1 MPMRNLISILGATAL
16 GVWAY
21 FGVIERLNNIETRA
35 TLFEADLL
43 KAADQKPIDQEQ
55 YMLLEFTATQLEKVT
70 TEMESMMNNRVN
82 IDFLKKQVD
91 KLQKDVEELGPD
103 KFTREILHF
112 CPSRG
117 VLSYLE
123 AKEQFDRRVLE
134 KDEYYNGI
142 INVRVGGSN
151 ILRQTLKEIIGDP
164 NSTQG

>member
-1 MPMRNLISILGATAL
+1 MKVSDNTAISMPMRNLISILGATAV

-82 IDFLKKQVD
+82 IDFLKTQVD
-91 KLQKDVEELGPD
+91 KLQKDVEILKD
-103 KFTREILHF
+103 K
-112 CPSRG
+112 
-117 VLSYLE
+117 
-123 AKEQFDRRVLE
+123 
-134 KDEYYNGI
+134 
-142 INVRVGGSN
+142 VRQNGSN
-151 ILRQTLKEIIGDP
+151 
-164 NSTQG
+164 

>member
-1 MPMRNLISILGATAL
+1 MINPCPDCGAETKADCKCPDDNCESCSCQMKISENTAISMPMRNLISILGATAL

-91 KLQKDVEELGPD
+91 KLQKDVEE
-103 KFTREILHF
+103 
-112 CPSRG
+112 
-117 VLSYLE
+117 
-123 AKEQFDRRVLE
+123 
-134 KDEYYNGI
+134 
-142 INVRVGGSN
+142 
-151 ILRQTLKEIIGDP
+151 
-164 NSTQG
+164 

>member
-1 MPMRNLISILGATAL
+1 MKISENTAISMPMRNLISILGATAL

-91 KLQKDVEELGPD
+91 KLQRDVEELKD
-103 KFTREILHF
+103 KVR
-112 CPSRG
+112 
-117 VLSYLE
+117 
-123 AKEQFDRRVLE
+123 Q
-134 KDEYYNGI
+134 NG
-142 INVRVGGSN
+142 NH
-151 ILRQTLKEIIGDP
+151 
-164 NSTQG
+164 